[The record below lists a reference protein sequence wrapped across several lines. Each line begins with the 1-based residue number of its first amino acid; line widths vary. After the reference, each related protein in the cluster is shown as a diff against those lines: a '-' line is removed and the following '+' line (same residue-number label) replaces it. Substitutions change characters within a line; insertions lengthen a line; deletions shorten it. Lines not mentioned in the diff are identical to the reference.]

1 MNSPYD
7 APAADLSTTIGNAAT
22 YQPVFFSLSGRIG
35 RARYVAY
42 MMGAIA
48 LMMVAVFGIAL
59 LMTLVGKVG
68 GVVMTFLPLLMAV
81 LIMAANFVFVIRR
94 LHDMNRTGWLSLL
107 ALVPFV
113 GIVFGL
119 WVLFGPGDKEANQYG
134 AAPGPNGT
142 GVLAACCVAGVAM
155 VIAAFVAFGAY
166 KVASLGIS
174 GNSSRWTEHNP
185 AR

>member
-7 APAADLSTTIGNAAT
+7 APAADLSHPVGNAAT
-22 YQPVFFSLSGRIG
+22 YQPVFLSLSGRIG

-42 MMGAIA
+42 MVGAIA
-48 LMMVAVFGIAL
+48 LMTVAIFVIAL
-59 LMTLVGKVG
+59 LMKLTGKLG
-68 GVVMTFLPLLMAV
+68 SVVMTFLPLLMAV

-107 ALVPFV
+107 ALVPLV

-119 WVLFGPGDKEANQYG
+119 WLLFGPGDKEANKYG
-134 AAPGPNGT
+134 ALPAPNGA
-142 GVLAACCVAGVAM
+142 GVIAACCVAGVAM
-155 VIAAFVAFGAY
+155 LFAAFAAYGAY

-174 GNSSRWTEHNP
+174 GNSSRWSEHNP